1 METTRK
7 QASLKVLLSGL
18 VMLAMIFVGF
28 AATLVG
34 VINLRRGMEEEVAT
48 GVLAAC

>member
-18 VMLAMIFVGF
+18 VMLAMIFVG
-28 AATLVG
+28 LL
-34 VINLRRGMEEEVAT
+34 LR
-48 GVLAAC
+48 L